1 MVFRLA
7 VWRVAGGR
15 VWCGLVC
22 VLVAVG
28 CGCGRPGSAGAEGV
42 SCSNEQLRAEQ
53 PYGLALPDCRAYE
66 MVSPLDK
73 SDNGIAFSDAR
84 ASESTESPAVTYFS
98 PGSFSGSGP
107 EARGAALV
115 SRYLSRRESTGWST
129 ENITPAYRTF
139 LPQTSIPFQELLF
152 TPTLSMGVL
161 AIRFTSLVEGE
172 SGDPT
177 AYINIYRAG
186 IEAGSYQRVTDVTP
200 PEIEIQ
206 PYEGG
211 PTTEPHVPDPAGTST
226 DLAHVVFQ
234 QKASLTE
241 GAASGRGHV
250 YEWGDGKLSLVD
262 VPPEGGTLE
271 GEDSVGAPGKVLPPA
286 LDGNP
291 WRAVSADGSRVF
303 FTGGEKQNPGQQDPA
318 LGQLYLR
325 ENPEQPPVDESDC
338 SVPGDACTI
347 EVSASQRTNANGE
360 PEPDPSGVKP
370 AYFRDASADGSRVF
384 FTSRSELTSDANT
397 GPADNA
403 ANLYVCE
410 TVEVAYTQTCRLSD
424 LTPDANPE
432 DPDGAAVLGL
442 VDASEDGSYVYFVA
456 NGVLSK
462 EPNDEGETAS
472 PGDCKVE
479 AKEAPMG
486 EPKCNLYVEHYD
498 GTAWEAPR
506 FVAALAGGDYQG
518 KPEEV
523 NGDEQDWVGYEHEEA
538 ENPSYKD
545 FGPGRHT
552 ARVTPD
558 GTRLA
563 FESER
568 ILTKFDNERAEPGE
582 CESGGD
588 PGDRGGETGGCR
600 EVYLYDALTGK
611 LVCAS
616 CDRSLS
622 PGATPAL
629 PVGPAELGGQEEDHE
644 GDALGQLSGFY
655 LPRNL
660 SEDGGRLFF
669 QSPDPLVPGDSNGL
683 LDVYEW
689 EQDGS
694 GACRQEDGCV
704 LPISDVTGG
713 HESHF
718 MDASA
723 SGEDVFIATANQL
736 LPSDTDTR
744 VDVYDARVDGGFPVT
759 AVAPVCDNADSCKPP
774 ASPQPGVFGAPASA
788 TFSGPGNTAPTIAAT
803 VTPKKKT
810 AAEIKAEKLTKALK
824 QCKQD
829 KKKAKRTACE
839 KHARK
844 EYGAAKPRKAKKS
857 AKERG

>member
-1 MVFRLA
+1 M
-7 VWRVAGGR
+7 
-15 VWCGLVC
+15 
-22 VLVAVG
+22 
-28 CGCGRPGSAGAEGV
+28 
-42 SCSNEQLRAEQ
+42 
-53 PYGLALPDCRAYE
+53 
-66 MVSPLDK
+66 
-73 SDNGIAFSDAR
+73 
-84 ASESTESPAVTYFS
+84 
-98 PGSFSGSGP
+98 
-107 EARGAALV
+107 V

-129 ENITPAYRTF
+129 ENITPPYRTF
-139 LPQTSIPFQELLF
+139 LPQTSTPFQELLF

-161 AIRFTSLVEGE
+161 KIRFTSLVEGE
-172 SGDPT
+172 SGDPA
-177 AYINIYRAG
+177 AYINIYRADT
-186 IEAGSYQRVTDVTP
+186 EAGSYQRVTDVTP
-200 PEIEIQ
+200 PETEIR

-211 PTTEPHVPDPAGTST
+211 PTTDPSVPNPAGTSM

-234 QKASLTE
+234 QAASLTE
-241 GAASGRGHV
+241 GAASRRGHV
-250 YEWGDGKLSLVD
+250 YEWGGGGLSLVD

-271 GEDSVGAPGKVLPPA
+271 GEDVVGAPGFFIDPPA
-286 LDGNP
+286 EDGNP

-303 FTGGEKQNPGQQDPA
+303 FTGGEKQNPGQIEPA

-325 ENPEQPPVDESDC
+325 ENPEQPPANESDC

-347 EVSASQRTNANGE
+347 EVSASQRTNAKGE
-360 PEPDPSGVKP
+360 PELDPDGVKP

-384 FTSRSELTSDANT
+384 FTSRSELTGDANT
-397 GPADNA
+397 GPVDNA

-410 TVEVAYTQTCRLSD
+410 TVEVAHTQTCRLSD

-462 EPNDEGETAS
+462 APNGEGEAAS

-479 AKEAPMG
+479 AKEAPVG

-498 GTAWEAPR
+498 GVAWEAPR

-518 KPEEV
+518 GAQEV

-545 FGPGRHT
+545 FGPGRHE
-552 ARVTPD
+552 ARVPPD
-558 GTRLA
+558 GTLLA

-568 ILTKFDNERAEPGE
+568 SLTKFDNERAEPGE
-582 CESGGD
+582 CESGG
-588 PGDRGGETGGCR
+588 GAGERGGETGRCR

-622 PGATPAL
+622 SGIVPARA
-629 PVGPAELGGQEEDHE
+629 VGPAELGGHEEDSE
-644 GDALGQLSGFY
+644 GDAFEQFSGFY

-689 EQDGS
+689 EQDGF
-694 GACRQEDGCV
+694 GTCRQEDGCV

-723 SGEDVFIATANQL
+723 SGEDVFIATADQL

-744 VDVYDARVDGGFPVT
+744 VDVYDVRVDGGFPVT
-759 AVAPVCDNADSCKPP
+759 VAAPVCDNADSCKPP
-774 ASPQPGVFGAPASA
+774 ASPQPTSVFGAPPSA
-788 TFSGPGNTAPTIAAT
+788 TFSGPGDLVSLVSP
-803 VTPKKKT
+803 VVVVKPKPKPKCKKGFT
-810 AAEIKAEKLTKALK
+810 KKHSKCVRQRTEK
-824 QCKQD
+824 
-829 KKKAKRTACE
+829 R
-839 KHARK
+839 R
-844 EYGAAKPRKAKKS
+844 AKKS
-857 AKERG
+857 AKGRG